1 MSATAAAHVTVAHP
15 FRFASGRW
23 LLQAEGGRLLSPVFG
38 PDPAAASA
46 ELLAQLRAAEART
59 GRTHVL
65 CGLIPFDTSQPA
77 HLRLTSRAGFLPRT
91 RTAAS
96 GAGAPLVQRPP
107 ATPRDDGYTAAV
119 SDALRRLARGEADKV
134 VLSRTARHALP
145 AGADLAGL
153 AEVICDRLAELNPA
167 ADVYCAPDAEGQL
180 WLGASPEIIADV
192 RQGRLLTHPLAGSIA
207 RTVSREDAVTLLS
220 ASEKDRREHHFVV
233 SHIEEALRG
242 LTASL
247 RVPAAPEV
255 FATDAMWHLG
265 TRITG
270 SVSPETSALDAAL
283 AIHPTPA
290 VCGTPTASA
299 SRIISELEPQARG
312 FYAGLVGW
320 MDASGDGRF
329 SLVLRGARM
338 DAGGLELRAGAGIVE
353 GSDPEAEHRETEA
366 KFRTML
372 AGLEGIV

>member
-1 MSATAAAHVTVAHP
+1 MSTTAAALHTTHP

-23 LLQAEGGRLLSPVFG
+23 LMQAEGGRLLNPVFG
-38 PDPAAASA
+38 REPGAASA
-46 ELLAQLRAAEART
+46 DLLAQLRAAEART
-59 GRTHVL
+59 GRTHVM

-91 RTAAS
+91 RAAAS
-96 GAGAPLVQRPP
+96 GTGAPLAHRPP
-107 ATPRDDGYTAAV
+107 AAAHDDGYTATVAG
-119 SDALRRLARGEADKV
+119 ALRRIAGGEADKV
-134 VLSRTARHALP
+134 VLSRTARRFLP
-145 AGADLAGL
+145 AGADVADLA
-153 AEVICDRLAELNPA
+153 AAICDRLAKLNPA
-167 ADVYCAPDAEGQL
+167 ADVYCAPDAQGQL
-180 WLGASPEIIADV
+180 WLGASPEVIADV
-192 RQGRLLTHPLAGSIA
+192 RQGRFLTHPLAGSIA
-207 RTVSREDAVTLLS
+207 RTVSREEAVALLS
-220 ASEKDRREHHFVV
+220 ASDKDRREHQYVV
-233 SHIEEALRG
+233 SHIETALRR
-242 LTASL
+242 LTAFL
-247 RVPAAPEV
+247 RVPPAPEV
-255 FATDAMWHLG
+255 FATDSMWHLG

-270 SVSPETSALDAAL
+270 SVAQGVSALDAAL

-299 SRIISELEPQARG
+299 ARIISELEPQDRG

-338 DAGGLELRAGAGIVE
+338 DASGIELRAGAGIVE

-372 AGLEGIV
+372 AGLDGIV